1 MINYFIFTAAAA
13 LPAPIELFSAAVF
26 KIGEVVHSIP
36 DTAPGVHP
44 AHSVAITGAIIELK
58 VEGGWRYNISS
69 IHDPRNTLWVPEHRV
84 RLISKSIFDDAY
96 IEPRAGLQR
105 QLTDAR
111 ETSKKWKRRFW
122 EVNAECPVL
131 AGELSR
137 LKKAK
142 RVLEVKVDT
151 LVKSNAG
158 LAQELRGSM
167 SSAIFNRKPPSS
179 GEERKPYSRG
189 SGIYDLTSQ
198 KRNCI
203 VRRKN
208 K

>member
-1 MINYFIFTAAAA
+1 M
-13 LPAPIELFSAAVF
+13 
-26 KIGEVVHSIP
+26 HSIP
-36 DTAPGVHP
+36 DTAPGVDP

-84 RLISKSIFDDAY
+84 CSISKSIFDNAY

-105 QLTDAR
+105 QLNDAR
-111 ETSKKWKRRFW
+111 ETGKKWKRRFC

-142 RVLEVKVDT
+142 LVLENKVDS
-151 LVKSNAG
+151 LVEANAG
-158 LAQELRGSM
+158 LVLELRESM
-167 SSAIFNRKPPSS
+167 SSAIFSRATPVGKNANR
-179 GEERKPYSRG
+179 
-189 SGIYDLTSQ
+189 I
-198 KRNCI
+198 
-203 VRRKN
+203 
-208 K
+208 